1 MSLNTV
7 ILSGRAGRD
16 PEVRYFETGK
26 SVAKFPLAVDR
37 NAKGE
42 EADWFEVEVWGSS
55 AQFTADYV
63 RKGARVAVEGRLKQE
78 KWQDKATGKQRS
90 SVLVSAYRVEML
102 DTKAEAEARQN
113 RQGQFGGGMPA
124 QPAASPQQ
132 LWQASGSFDSAQVPF

>member
-42 EADWFEVEVWGSS
+42 EADWFEVEVWGNS
-55 AQFTADYV
+55 AQFTADYI
-63 RKGARVAVEGRLKQE
+63 RKGSRVAVEGRLKQE

-90 SVLVSAYRVEML
+90 SVLVSAFRVEML
-102 DTKAEAEARQN
+102 DTKAEAEARQV
-113 RQGQFGGGMPA
+113 RQQQQAGGMSA
-124 QPAASPQQ
+124 QPVASPQQ
-132 LWQASGSFDSAQVPF
+132 VWQASSAFDDAQIPF